1 MCQNVYFDVLDDIV
15 DKDNNKKHVTIK
27 IKPIDVK
34 STFYAEY
41 NINSNVKNAKF
52 EIIEFQNTK
61 TFLLKDMLLIGLKKF
76 L

>member
-1 MCQNVYFDVLDDIV
+1 MLDDIV

-27 IKPIDVK
+27 IKLIDVK
-34 STFYAEY
+34 STSYAEY

-61 TFLLKDMLLIGLKKF
+61 KFLLKDMLLIGLKKF

>member
-1 MCQNVYFDVLDDIV
+1 MLDDIV

-27 IKPIDVK
+27 IKLIDVK
-34 STFYAEY
+34 STSYAEY
-41 NINSNVKNAKF
+41 NINSNVKNAKS